1 MKKLLL
7 LLSASVALIVP
18 IASHSMF
25 SRMGQRSLKLAS
37 VNRIGLNFA
46 SQGSRFGIG
55 KTFRP
60 LGLRFSSYAQ
70 GQDNYEILGVSRSA
84 STQDIKKV
92 YLKLALKH
100 HPDMVDFG
108 EKKAAEERFK
118 RIVNAY
124 EALSE
129 NKKYQQEE
137 AERQQKWNE
146 EQAELKR
153 KRDQEWA
160 EYEQA
165 RAERQQNE
173 SVERAERQRQYEQ
186 ERDERQRT
194 REKERAERQRQYE
207 QEEAEYEQRKSEEFR
222 QNRIYWRIREFEGE
236 IEFHTKQEESLRE
249 YITWWGWL
257 HRLEGG
263 GTEGLEWSKRGH
275 HEKVAEYTR
284 SLEQM
289 RSLQ

>member
-165 RAERQQNE
+165 RAERQQKW
-173 SVERAERQRQYEQ
+173 
-186 ERDERQRT
+186 DE
-194 REKERAERQRQYE
+194 ERAERQRQYE